1 MTSSS
6 FTRSFCAGGSG
17 AGAGGCSRRPSSNFR
32 MLLLLD
38 RPCSFPNA
46 SRASR
51 NGSGRYNS
59 TLLAGGVSSVANL
72 PLLRERS
79 DFENPNSPTPSGWYE
94 NTSPIQPSQQI
105 STLIHDA
112 MALARGCGSSFC
124 CLVCRWWMV
133 HLLIPMPSAV
143 DVLPFHDHFHLCVVQ
158 MSKASATF
166 LRCQSRGGFFEE
178 MDSLLLSG
186 CILL

>member
-94 NTSPIQPSQQI
+94 NTSPIQPSPADFHAHPRCDGVCPWLRIFFLLSCMQMVDG
-105 STLIHDA
+105 SSPDTDA
-112 MALARGCGSSFC
+112 TCRGCPAIPRSLSFVRRSDEQG
-124 CLVCRWWMV
+124 LVR
-133 HLLIPMPSAV
+133 
-143 DVLPFHDHFHLCVVQ
+143 PF
-158 MSKASATF
+158 
-166 LRCQSRGGFFEE
+166 
-178 MDSLLLSG
+178 
-186 CILL
+186 

>member
-94 NTSPIQPSQQI
+94 NTSLIQPSPADF
-105 STLIHDA
+105 HAHPRCDDA
-112 MALARGCGSSFC
+112 CPWLRIFFLLSCMQMVDGSSPDTDAICRGCPAIPRSLSFVRRSDEQG
-124 CLVCRWWMV
+124 LVR
-133 HLLIPMPSAV
+133 S
-143 DVLPFHDHFHLCVVQ
+143 F
-158 MSKASATF
+158 
-166 LRCQSRGGFFEE
+166 
-178 MDSLLLSG
+178 
-186 CILL
+186 